1 MNEIRQIAIVDD
13 NTMFRKG
20 LAALINLFPGHQ
32 VLFDAGG
39 GAECMAALQAGYLPH
54 VILMDIAMPQPDGFA
69 VTAWLKEHYPGIR
82 VLALSTMDSES
93 TIIRM
98 IKSGARGYILK
109 DADPAELKTA
119 FNDVL
124 ALGYYYNDLVS
135 RKILQSVHL
144 IAAEDH
150 SPASLLRLTDREIQF
165 LRLACSENTYAEI
178 AAEMFVS
185 ERTVDGYRDALFK
198 KLSIS
203 SRVGLVLYALRN
215 GIAHL

>member
-1 MNEIRQIAIVDD
+1 MSETRLIAIVDD

-39 GAECMAALQAGYLPH
+39 GNECLAKLKAGAIPH
-54 VILMDIAMPQPDGFA
+54 IILMDIAMPQPDGYTT
-69 VTAWLKEHYPGIR
+69 TARVKEQYPDLR
-82 VLALSTMDSES
+82 VLALSTMDTE
-93 TIIRM
+93 TAIIRM
-98 IKSGARGYILK
+98 IKSGARGYVLK
-109 DADPAELKTA
+109 DADPEELKTA
-119 FNDVL
+119 FDEVL

-135 RKILQSVHL
+135 RKIIQSVHL
-144 IAAEDH
+144 IAEEDAK
-150 SPASLLRLTDREIQF
+150 PASLLRLSDREIHF
-165 LRLACSENTYAEI
+165 LQLACSEKTYVEI
-178 AAEMFVS
+178 AAEMHVS

-198 KLSIS
+198 KLTIG